1 MMTCGVIKSKNVTRL
16 LVMVMGVVCLSSVL
30 NTAMGAVITADQWN
44 PENSF
49 IKRYGSVLL
58 PQSLAATTPDFNA
71 NVNYE
76 FIQDTF
82 VNPIDGVN
90 YSSNNKAG
98 YRKTFLLSEATG
110 HTTYGK
116 YKLVNENMSLPAVTM
131 SLLKNSALVDQ
142 TGLLASFD
150 VEVDAEIK
158 SPTKKDSARIITK
171 RLLRG
176 SVKLIGLKNGQ
187 VRIQTRGI
195 KKSSIVSISSENK
208 NWTKEGRRSISNREL
223 MEIMKSGNMFTIE
236 LGGLSLPFK
245 ICTNKDF
252 TIVTKLTSNATNIG
266 AVSGA
271 EVKFTPEDSFLL
283 PSLLT
288 PPSAY
293 SGSGVDIAEG
303 AETIYQHVYSY
314 SNTSAVP
321 EPTAMMLL
329 LAGGAMYFPHYKNRF
344 RKMPK

>member
-1 MMTCGVIKSKNVTRL
+1 MMTCGVIKSKRVTGL
-16 LVMVMGVVCLSSVL
+16 LVIVLAIVCLSSVL
-30 NTAMGAVITADQWN
+30 DTASGAVIADQWN
-44 PENSF
+44 PVHSF
-49 IKRYGSVLL
+49 IERDGGTLT
-58 PQSLAATTPDFNA
+58 PSLAATTPPFGV

-82 VNPIDGVN
+82 PTIDGVD
-90 YSSNNKAG
+90 YLSNNQAG
-98 YRKTFLLSEATG
+98 YRKTILLSEATG
-110 HTTYGK
+110 HITNGN
-116 YKLVNENMSLPAVTM
+116 YKLVKENMSLPDVTM
-131 SLLKNSALVDQ
+131 SLLKNSAVVDQ
-142 TGLLASFD
+142 TGLLASFNVD
-150 VEVDAEIK
+150 VNAEIE
-158 SPTKKDSARIITK
+158 SPTKKNPDRIITK

-176 SVKLIGLKNGQ
+176 SVELIGLKNGK
-187 VRIQTRGI
+187 VRIKTRGI
-195 KKSSIVSISSENK
+195 SKSKIVSISDEN
-208 NWTKEGRRSISNREL
+208 NNTITKGTRRSISNKDI
-223 MEIMKSGNMFTIE
+223 MAIMKAGGNQFTIKLE
-236 LGGLSLPFK
+236 GLSIPIK

-271 EVKFTPEDSFLL
+271 EVNFTPATSFLM

-293 SGSGVDIAEG
+293 SGSGVDITEG

-329 LAGGAMYFPHYKNRF
+329 LVGGAMYFPHYKNRF